1 MVTALHAAHGAD
13 YACRLDATS
22 RFVRVPKGLPVPGL
36 VAGSAEACTPDDCD
50 NFGLDPLPL
59 PKAPSPD
66 AQQAQFESYA
76 TGAFPVARG
85 QAWSFRGKTYSAA
98 GVADNAGFR
107 EAAMSRARR
116 RILAAAPSAQRP
128 GEHQPDA
135 HSEQPI
141 GG

>member
-1 MVTALHAAHGAD
+1 MRQRLKPLPWLAVVLLLAAPPCCWAGHPGSQSRVAAHCVG
-13 YACRLDATS
+13 
-22 RFVRVPKGLPVPGL
+22 
-36 VAGSAEACTPDDCD
+36 CTPDDCD

-59 PKAPSPD
+59 PKAPSPE

-128 GEHQPDA
+128 GETNPTHIA
-135 HSEQPI
+135 SNR
-141 GG
+141 